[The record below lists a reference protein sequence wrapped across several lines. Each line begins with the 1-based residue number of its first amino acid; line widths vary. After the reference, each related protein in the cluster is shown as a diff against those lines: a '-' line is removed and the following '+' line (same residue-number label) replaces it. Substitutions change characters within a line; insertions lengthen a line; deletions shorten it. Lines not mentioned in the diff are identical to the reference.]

1 MCFFCAEQ
9 VLLCPAVFCSS
20 ICARVPVYATESN
33 TAVEVHLLEVHLQGL
48 PHLDFAGHP
57 QSYKWYLFAWELEMS
72 RVSTTA
78 EHDINLIVLGGH
90 PLLLD
95 SGEREEEEEGVH
107 VWVVALKVFNIYV
120 NNSKQKL

>member
-1 MCFFCAEQ
+1 MESSCVSFVLSRFYYAQLFF
-9 VLLCPAVFCSS
+9 
-20 ICARVPVYATESN
+20 VPPFVPGYLFMVQNQTQQ
-33 TAVEVHLLEVHLQGL
+33 LRHLQGL

-95 SGEREEEEEGVH
+95 SGEREEEEEEGVH

>member
-20 ICARVPVYATESN
+20 ICARVPVYAGGAPPGPSTPGFFWTSSE
-33 TAVEVHLLEVHLQGL
+33 LLNGAQ
-48 PHLDFAGHP
+48 AC
-57 QSYKWYLFAWELEMS
+57 SFAWELEMS
-72 RVSTTA
+72 RVSTVA

-95 SGEREEEEEGVH
+95 SGEREEEEEGVPRMGGG
-107 VWVVALKVFNIYV
+107 LESLQY
-120 NNSKQKL
+120 LC